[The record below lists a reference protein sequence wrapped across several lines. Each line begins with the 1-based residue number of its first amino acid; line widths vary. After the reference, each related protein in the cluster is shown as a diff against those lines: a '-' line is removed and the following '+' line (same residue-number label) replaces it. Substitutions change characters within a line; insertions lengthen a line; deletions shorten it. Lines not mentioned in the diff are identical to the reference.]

1 MSYRPLKWLV
11 LAGEVGYTDID
22 GEETIVDDLGGGMSR
37 YNVFSYDSRGVGDIS
52 LMGWAEMFTLMSS
65 SKDKSSSE
73 DEEKEPPTVGDPAL
87 YLGVGVKLPT
97 GKHDDLDREKFLYDR
112 ANSIGELSDS
122 DGLIPSYFQLGTGTT
137 DGLFGAVY
145 QQRFGRF
152 VPQVGVTYTVSG
164 GSNSKGYERS
174 DVLGWSLSTKFILMN
189 LEDCRQLYVRGG
201 LSGVYKASRDI
212 DHSENNRLAG
222 QQENGRVPDT
232 DGAFNYCDVGL
243 GYDFTEFLT
252 ANVQAKFPLNN
263 SGSSTNFNF
272 DKMFSVSVLL
282 RF

>member
-1 MSYRPLKWLV
+1 MSYRPRKWLV

-22 GEETIVDDLGGGMSR
+22 GEETIVDDLGGGLSR

-52 LMGWAEMFTLMSS
+52 LMGWAEMFTLLSS
-65 SKDKSSSE
+65 PEDGSSPE
-73 DEEKEPPTVGDPAL
+73 DEEPGSVGDPAL

-97 GKHDDLDREKFLYDR
+97 GRHDEKDRQKLLYDR
-112 ANSIGELSDS
+112 ANSIGEVSDS
-122 DGLIPSYFQLGTGTT
+122 DGLVPSYFQMGTGTT
-137 DGLFGAVY
+137 DGLFGVVY

-152 VPQVGVTYTVSG
+152 VPQVGLSYTVSG

-174 DVLGWSLSTKFILMN
+174 NVFGWSVSTKFILMN

-201 LSGVYKASRDI
+201 FSGVYKASRDI

-222 QQENGRVPDT
+222 SQEKGRVSDT
-232 DGAFNYCDVGL
+232 DGAFNYLDLGL
-243 GYDFTEFLT
+243 GYDITEYLT
-252 ANVQAKFPLNN
+252 ANVQAKFPMNN
-263 SGSSTNFNF
+263 SGSSTSFNF
-272 DKMFSVSVLL
+272 DKMIAVSVLL